1 MSMVATKQ
9 KSAHEFLVSNEMSLT
24 AAFLLQ
30 PSRWFWSIKLL
41 QLRPLEPEHVCYG
54 LVLCF
59 SHRSAK
65 IEPVLAT
72 PILAGTGGGWIDMGL
87 VIMDRF

>member
-1 MSMVATKQ
+1 MRV
-9 KSAHEFLVSNEMSLT
+9 SARARSIFCIGQQSLVYVN
-24 AAFLLQ
+24 
-30 PSRWFWSIKLL
+30 K
-41 QLRPLEPEHVCYG
+41 G